1 MNLLYYHQKSLNIV
15 RSSFYFSPSWLTWL
29 RVKYFRFTFSPVH
42 RSRCNPHYLAQN
54 SRCCQVIFKNRPVKC
69 AIRWRR
75 DTTGLTGLVRHKL
88 VTETVPLSYRLSSLK
103 QRSVD
108 ESIRWNTLIY
118 SYHTGSPICFDWPAA
133 WTVSVWEEAST
144 HTTGPSSVCNAPTS
158 LQAPSKLLFS
168 EVSQIENEGNQ
179 RRTTWRSQRPDAE
192 STRSQL
198 KISVCCFFFLSRS

>member
-88 VTETVPLSYRLSSLK
+88 VTETVPLSYRLSSPK

-108 ESIRWNTLIY
+108 ESIRCKHTDLQLSYRLSNLFRLTCRVNCVRLRRSLNTHDRPL
-118 SYHTGSPICFDWPAA
+118 
-133 WTVSVWEEAST
+133 VSMQRSNFSA
-144 HTTGPSSVCNAPTS
+144 SSV
-158 LQAPSKLLFS
+158 
-168 EVSQIENEGNQ
+168 
-179 RRTTWRSQRPDAE
+179 
-192 STRSQL
+192 
-198 KISVCCFFFLSRS
+198 